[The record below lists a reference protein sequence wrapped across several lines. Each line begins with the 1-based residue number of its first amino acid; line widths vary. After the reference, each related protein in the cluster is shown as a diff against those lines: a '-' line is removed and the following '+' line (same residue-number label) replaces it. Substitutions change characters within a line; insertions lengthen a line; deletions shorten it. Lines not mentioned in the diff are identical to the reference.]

1 MVSRFPILKLALIL
15 STLLAVAVLSAGQ
28 DAGVSKSKKPY
39 TRNGSEVTLSGTVSL
54 TGKRP
59 KPRKIDT
66 SADPACTQAS
76 PNLATEW
83 VSGHKG
89 KLANV
94 FVYVK
99 SAALD
104 AYAFEMPDATA
115 ILEHK
120 GCRFVPHL
128 LGLRVG
134 QQLVVVN
141 SDVTTHNT
149 HPTPKVNPEWNR
161 SQSAGGDPITSSFKR
176 SEVFIPFKC
185 NQHPWEKAY
194 VGVFD
199 HPFFAITDAD
209 GNYRIEGLPPGQYTV
224 VAWHELFGEKTLDL
238 TFVAGELRDASFTFD
253 AEQDVSIPR

>member
-1 MVSRFPILKLALIL
+1 MISPWPIPKLAAVMTALF
-15 STLLAVAVLSAGQ
+15 AVAALSAGQ
-28 DAGVSKSKKPY
+28 DAGVSAPKKPY
-39 TRNGSEVTLSGTVSL
+39 TRNGSEVTLSGTMSL

-59 KPRKIDT
+59 QPRRIET
-66 SADPACTQAS
+66 SSDPDCTLAS
-76 PNLATEW
+76 PKLATDW
-83 VSGHKG
+83 VEGNQG

-104 AYAFEMPDATA
+104 GYTFEMPDSAA

-120 GCRFVPHL
+120 GCRYVPHA

-134 QQLVVVN
+134 QQLVVIN
-141 SDVTTHNT
+141 SDQTTHNS
-149 HPTPKVNPEWNR
+149 HRYSKINPQWNQ
-161 SQSAGGDPITSSFKR
+161 SQPAGGDPITSSFKH
-176 SEVFIPFKC
+176 SEFFIPFKC

-209 GNYRIEGLPPGQYTV
+209 GNYLIEGLPPGQYTV
-224 VAWHELFGEKTLDL
+224 VAWHELLGEKTLDR
-238 TFVAGELRDASFTFD
+238 TFVTGELSDASFTFD
-253 AEQDVSIPR
+253 AEQDVRIPR